1 MRRASRG
8 VSTIR
13 MAVAFAAVAAM
24 SSVAL
29 ASAPA
34 GAITASRTYYVGT
47 TVDNVTPQ
55 TEATCERPTNK
66 VCSLRTDIG
75 LAVADGSGYTIT
87 IEFATPKGVPLTLN
101 PNNGALNVTGG
112 ENLTIDG
119 QGAGNTFIS
128 GGNKTQVFYTSQEYL
143 TIENLTIENGWGNV
157 DGAGLENDYNLTLNN
172 VNFTNDNSVF
182 GSDGGGAIYSDY
194 DLTVNGGT
202 YSHNNADDCGGAM
215 YLHDDAT
222 VSHVSFLD
230 NSSDCGGAVYT
241 DESGDYTL
249 SDDLYVS
256 NSSRDY
262 DDGGAMELEG
272 DVLVENST
280 FTRNV
285 SSEYGGA
292 IGAESSSDTEIFNNT
307 IVDNWA
313 LFGGGGVS
321 TDRGTMDM
329 SGNILTGNTEIDGG
343 PGSGVLGQ
351 CVDYGNV
358 FTDGGGNVIG
368 PDNDPDCGFHASTD
382 RLNAN
387 VKLGP
392 LQNNGGAT
400 ETMAITDTSVA
411 ADVVPSGQCP
421 ATDQRGQPRGGD
433 CSAGAYQV
441 EPTGSATTCK
451 SLTGSAE
458 TTITFKS
465 CTNKGSSNT
474 SVGGS
479 GLVLTNGGKLTW
491 HPSHQS
497 STISISFVD
506 VGANPCGG
514 GATTIKILGIVT
526 KSTSP
531 AAPFFDRVSAEVCE
545 ASGTEDVSLLHGT
558 TAKI

>member
-1 MRRASRG
+1 MRNVPRG

-24 SSVAL
+24 SGVAL
-29 ASAPA
+29 ASTPA
-34 GAITASRTYYVGT
+34 GAITTPRTYYVGT
-47 TVDNVTPQ
+47 TVDNVTSQ
-55 TEATCERPTNK
+55 SEATCESPTNK

-75 LAVADGSGYTIT
+75 LAVSDGSGYTVT
-87 IEFATPKGVPLTLN
+87 IKFATPKGVPITLN
-101 PNNGALNVTGG
+101 PTNGALFPNGS

-128 GGNKTQVFYTSQEYL
+128 GGNKTQVFYTYQQYM
-143 TIENLTIENGWGNV
+143 TIENLTIENGWG
-157 DGAGLENDYNLTLNN
+157 DTAGAGLENVYDLTLNN
-172 VNFTNDNSVF
+172 VNFTNNDSVY

-194 DLTVNGGT
+194 SLTVNGGT
-202 YSHNNADDCGGAM
+202 YNHNDAEDCGGAI
-215 YLHDDAT
+215 YATTGAT
-222 VSHVSFLD
+222 VVHASFVD
-230 NSSDCGGAVYT
+230 NASDCGGAVYT
-241 DESGDYTL
+241 DSGGDYDF
-249 SDDLYVS
+249 SDDLFVS
-256 NSSRDY
+256 NTSRDY
-262 DDGGAMELEG
+262 DDGGAIEDDG
-272 DVLVENST
+272 DILVENST

-285 SSEYGGA
+285 SSEYGGGFSVEQ
-292 IGAESSSDTEIFNNT
+292 GASAELDNNT
-307 IVDNWA
+307 FVDNWA
-313 LFGGGGVS
+313 LFGGGGVG
-321 TDRGTMDM
+321 DYRGSLDM
-329 SGNILTGNTEIDGG
+329 SGNILTGNTEVDGG

-351 CVDYGNV
+351 CLDYGTG
-358 FTDGGGNVIG
+358 FTDEGGNVLG
-368 PDNDPDCGFHASTD
+368 PDSDPACGFNRSTD

-421 ATDQRGQPRGGD
+421 VTDQRGQPRGGD

-458 TTITFKS
+458 STITFKS
-465 CTNKGSSNT
+465 CTNKGTANT

-491 HPSHQS
+491 HPSHLS
-497 STISISFVD
+497 STISITVTD

-514 GATTIKILGIVT
+514 GFTTIKILGIVT
-526 KSTSP
+526 TSTSP
-531 AAPFFDRVSAEVCE
+531 AAPFFDRVSAEFCE

-558 TAKI
+558 TAKL